1 MKQMKRIGTA
11 LAIAPMLLIL
21 AACGGGGSG
30 SGAAKPT
37 VTPAAT
43 AAETNPAYVKAQ
55 EMFETNRCISCHGV
69 NLEGR
74 AGPKTNLQKVGSTFS
89 KEQIANQIKNGGG
102 GMPGYKSKL
111 SDEEVSLLTDWLSS
125 KK

>member
-1 MKQMKRIGTA
+1 LKQMTKAVGTA

-21 AACGGGGSG
+21 AACGGGSG
-30 SGAAKPT
+30 SGAAKPST
-37 VTPAAT
+37 SPSAT

-111 SDEEVSLLTDWLSS
+111 SDEEVSQLTDWLSS